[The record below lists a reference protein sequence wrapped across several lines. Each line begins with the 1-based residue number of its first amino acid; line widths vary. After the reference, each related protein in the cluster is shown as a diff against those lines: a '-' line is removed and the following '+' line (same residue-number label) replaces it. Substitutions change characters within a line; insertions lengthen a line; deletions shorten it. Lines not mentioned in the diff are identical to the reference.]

1 MASKANNDVL
11 YYHQAMK
18 ADDADEFRK
27 AMKKEIDS
35 FNEEKIFELIPI
47 SKKPDHKSLIPFVWS
62 FKRKRNPMGELIKH
76 KARLCVYGGKQ
87 VQGID
92 FWNTYAPVIQST
104 TVRIMLI
111 LHQINGWQC
120 RHLDYILAFT

>member
-1 MASKANNDVL
+1 
-11 YYHQAMK
+11 MK

-62 FKRKRNPMGELIKH
+62 FKRKHNPMGELIKH
-76 KARLCVYGGKQ
+76 KARLC
-87 VQGID
+87 I
-92 FWNTYAPVIQST
+92 
-104 TVRIMLI
+104 
-111 LHQINGWQC
+111 H
-120 RHLDYILAFT
+120 